1 MCYIATTPLC
11 LCEAAVPEHCISW
24 DAKQITIL
32 CSPTEDNLQADF
44 ALIAPAT
51 DPFQQSF
58 QHLESQGQ
66 PQQVAA
72 NKQLQPLQTAV
83 QAAFNLSYIMGK
95 GGGGPPEYTIWSGVG
110 GHSSCLPT
118 ADMAVASSRVV
129 VVYDLRAFSVCASN
143 RLDVAHLTKE
153 YLTKEYVSSLCRQCA
168 VV

>member
-24 DAKQITIL
+24 VAKQITIL
-32 CSPTEDNLQADF
+32 CSPTAGTLPADF

-72 NKQLQPLQTAV
+72 DKQLQPLQTAV
-83 QAAFNLSYIMGK
+83 RAALMQDILRVK
-95 GGGGPPEYTIWSGVG
+95 GGST
-110 GHSSCLPT
+110 
-118 ADMAVASSRVV
+118 
-129 VVYDLRAFSVCASN
+129 
-143 RLDVAHLTKE
+143 
-153 YLTKEYVSSLCRQCA
+153 
-168 VV
+168 

>member
-24 DAKQITIL
+24 VAKQITIL
-32 CSPTEDNLQADF
+32 CSPTAGTLPADF

-66 PQQVAA
+66 PQQGAA
-72 NKQLQPLQTAV
+72 DKQLQPLQTAV
-83 QAAFNLSYIMGK
+83 QAALQDILCVR
-95 GGGGPPEYTIWSGVG
+95 GGGPPEYTIWSGVG
-110 GHSSCLPT
+110 CHSSCLPT
-118 ADMAVASSRVV
+118 ADMAIASSRVV
-129 VVYDLRAFSVCASN
+129 MVYDLRAFSVCASN
-143 RLDVAHLTKE
+143 RLDVAHLIKE